1 MKFKVS
7 KASLNRGINIAIKA
21 VPSHSTMAI
30 MSCMLVKAE
39 ENSIELTGND
49 LEIGIMTTID
59 AEVTEPGIVALDAK
73 MFQSIISKMPS
84 GDISVSVDDNY
95 VTTIKS
101 GKARFSISG
110 QNPEMFT
117 GLPEI
122 ETENPFLISGD
133 ALREMIQ
140 GTLFSV
146 ATNETSKVM
155 TGELFQIKDDNL
167 RIVALDGHRLALREV
182 NTLSGHPDMKVV
194 VPAKSMNEI
203 SKIINP
209 AFNEDVYIYSSDNHL
224 VLKIEDTIITT
235 RLIDGEYFDVNRVIN
250 ANCTTQV
257 TVDKNALIECI
268 ERAGLFVKAGD
279 KKPIILDIRDN
290 EIEFSINSPTGAMVE
305 SLDVYKHGE
314 DLHVGFNPHLLAD
327 AIKATPDNIVKLSFA
342 GAKSPCYIKD
352 EDMNYF
358 YMVLPVNI

>member
-122 ETENPFLISGD
+122 ETENPFLI
-133 ALREMIQ
+133 
-140 GTLFSV
+140 
-146 ATNETSKVM
+146 
-155 TGELFQIKDDNL
+155 
-167 RIVALDGHRLALREV
+167 
-182 NTLSGHPDMKVV
+182 
-194 VPAKSMNEI
+194 
-203 SKIINP
+203 
-209 AFNEDVYIYSSDNHL
+209 
-224 VLKIEDTIITT
+224 
-235 RLIDGEYFDVNRVIN
+235 
-250 ANCTTQV
+250 
-257 TVDKNALIECI
+257 
-268 ERAGLFVKAGD
+268 
-279 KKPIILDIRDN
+279 
-290 EIEFSINSPTGAMVE
+290 
-305 SLDVYKHGE
+305 
-314 DLHVGFNPHLLAD
+314 
-327 AIKATPDNIVKLSFA
+327 LSF
-342 GAKSPCYIKD
+342 
-352 EDMNYF
+352 
-358 YMVLPVNI
+358 